1 MFSCLPYGRAC
12 PVGGSTVLAAWAVT
26 STPRG
31 FVNWWR
37 RVCRQ
42 HWVDRWG
49 VGRVPTPSARQL
61 SAAGRGQEHSKCSQS
76 WAPQRVAS
84 CTRCALGV
92 HGALKGGQHRHPA
105 TLKPGLSRC
114 SQWVVTEI
122 TPVCFFG
129 LLFKEKDVNA
139 LLRSV

>member
-1 MFSCLPYGRAC
+1 MPS
-12 PVGGSTVLAAWAVT
+12 GGQHRPGCMGSNFYTQGICELVEESLQAALGGQV
-26 STPRG
+26 
-31 FVNWWR
+31 
-37 RVCRQ
+37 
-42 HWVDRWG
+42 G